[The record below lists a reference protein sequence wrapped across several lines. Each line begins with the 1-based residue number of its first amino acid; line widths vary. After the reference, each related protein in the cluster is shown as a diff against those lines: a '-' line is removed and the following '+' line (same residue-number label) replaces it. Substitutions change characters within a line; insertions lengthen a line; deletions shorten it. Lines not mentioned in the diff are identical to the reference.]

1 MVALQILALSV
12 RVRVLLSQQK
22 SESPSVSLF
31 YLFLHYHIF
40 EINMKEVLFW
50 IVGILAVICI
60 AIACVWGGEI
70 ATVNSISSVE
80 GNKYLYRMEYKASYD
95 LDDLISRDIDE
106 NAKLLDYVIGRIGKG
121 LPIKIKSAQV
131 ADENGE
137 TKTMN
142 CTSFQAAKA
151 SGDGFWYGRNYDFF
165 KNPTMVTVSHPK
177 KGYAS
182 IAVSDMSHFGY
193 SLEKLPEGFLASL
206 SCLASIY
213 APVDGINEKGL
224 CTSIMAL
231 PKQASQQDTPKHN
244 VGTTIIMRLWLDRCA
259 TVEEA
264 LALLE
269 TVDVRHDAAVG
280 SGYHYMVA
288 DASGD
293 CAVVEFDK
301 EDGWKTM
308 IVRKPAGENS
318 MLVTNHL
325 LSEKYYTTVPDEAVG
340 NPHSKSWWRYE
351 TAGAYLREHDG
362 KLSLEEAQECLSL
375 VHWKD
380 LVWDNGLVEDTQYS
394 NVYDQ
399 QNITLAL
406 RNWNDYDTTRVFG
419 L

>member
-1 MVALQILALSV
+1 
-12 RVRVLLSQQK
+12 
-22 SESPSVSLF
+22 
-31 YLFLHYHIF
+31 
-40 EINMKEVLFW
+40 MKKFFCWTL
-50 IVGILAVICI
+50 GILAILCL
-60 AIACVWGGEI
+60 AIACIWGGEI
-70 ATVNSISSVE
+70 ATIRSISSVDA
-80 GNKYLYRMEYKASYD
+80 NPYLYKMEYKAAYD
-95 LDDLISRDIDE
+95 LDDLVAHDIDA

-121 LPIKIKSAQV
+121 LPLKIKSAQV

-137 TKTMN
+137 MNTMN
-142 CTSFQAAKA
+142 CSFQAAKA
-151 SGDGFWYGRNYDFF
+151 DGEGFYFGRNYDFF
-165 KNPTMVTVSHPK
+165 KNPTLVTVSHPK

-193 SLEKLPEGFLASL
+193 SLDKLPEGFLSSL

-231 PKQASQQDTPKHN
+231 PKQAAHQDTPNHD

-264 LALLE
+264 LSLLE

-280 SGYHYMVA
+280 SGYHYLVA
-288 DASGD
+288 DAGGD

-308 IVRKPAGENS
+308 VVRKDPEARH

-362 KLSLEEAQECLSL
+362 ALTLPQAQECLSQ

-399 QNITLAL
+399 SAITLYL
-406 RNWNDYDTTRVFG
+406 RNWNAYETTYSFH

>member
-1 MVALQILALSV
+1 MKK
-12 RVRVLLSQQK
+12 VL
-22 SESPSVSLF
+22 
-31 YLFLHYHIF
+31 I
-40 EINMKEVLFW
+40 W
-50 IVGILAVICI
+50 IVGILAALCLVVYCI
-60 AIACVWGGEI
+60 WGGEI
-70 ATVNSISSVE
+70 RTISTVGQVG
-80 GNKYLYRMEYKASYD
+80 GNEYLYQMEYKAAYD
-95 LDDLISRDIDE
+95 LDDVIEHDIDE
-106 NAKLLDYVIGRIGKG
+106 NSELLDYIMGRIGKG
-121 LPIKIKSAQV
+121 LPIKMKSAQV

-137 TKTMN
+137 LATFN

-151 SGDGFWYGRNYDFF
+151 DGKGFRYGRNYDYF
-165 KNPTMVTVSHPK
+165 KNPTMVTISRPK

-182 IAVSDMSHFGY
+182 IACSDMSHFGY
-193 SLEKLPEGFLASL
+193 SLEKLPSSFMAKL
-206 SCLASIY
+206 SCLAAIY

-231 PKQASQQDTPKHN
+231 PKQASQQDTPKHD

-259 TVEEA
+259 TVSEA

-269 TVDVRHDAAVG
+269 TIDVRHDAAVG

-308 IVRKPAGENS
+308 VVRKEEGANS

-325 LSEKYYTTVPDEAVG
+325 LSSKYYTTDPDPAVG
-340 NPHSKSWWRYE
+340 NIHSKSWWRYE
-351 TAGAYLREHDG
+351 TAKAYLDAHDG
-362 KLSLEEAQECLSL
+362 ILTFEQAQECLAQ

-380 LVWDNGLVEDTQYS
+380 LVWEDGTVEDTQYS

-399 QNITLAL
+399 EAITLDL
-406 RNWNDYDTTRVFG
+406 RNWNDYGNTVHFTLAR
-419 L
+419 

>member
-1 MVALQILALSV
+1 MKKALLWILGIIVALAA
-12 RVRVLLSQQK
+12 
-22 SESPSVSLF
+22 
-31 YLFLHYHIF
+31 
-40 EINMKEVLFW
+40 
-50 IVGILAVICI
+50 AVACI
-60 AIACVWGGEI
+60 WGGEI
-70 ATVNSISSVE
+70 ATLRSVRSVG
-80 GNKYLYRMEYKASYD
+80 GNQYLYRMEYKASYD
-95 LDDLISRDIDE
+95 LDDLVSKDIDE
-106 NAKLLDYVIGRIGKG
+106 NAELLDYVIGRVGKG
-121 LPIKIKSAQV
+121 IPIKMKSAQV

-137 TKTMN
+137 TATFN

-151 SGDGFWYGRNYDFF
+151 GGEGFWFGRNYDYF
-165 KNPTMVTVSHPK
+165 KNPTMVTVSRPK

-193 SLEKLPEGFLASL
+193 SLEKLPTSL
-206 SCLASIY
+206 KTKVSCLASVY

-231 PKQASQQDTPKHN
+231 PKQASQQDTPKHD

-259 TVEEA
+259 TVSEA

-269 TVDVRHDAAVG
+269 TVDVRHDASVG

-288 DASGD
+288 DAGGD

-308 IVRKPAGENS
+308 IVRKDPEAKY

-325 LSEKYYTTVPDEAVG
+325 LSEKYYTTEPDPAVG
-340 NPHSKSWWRYE
+340 NPHSRSWWRYA
-351 TAGAYLREHDG
+351 TATDFLAGRDG
-362 KLSLEEAQECLSL
+362 TLSFDEAQECLAL

-380 LVWDNGLVEDTQYS
+380 LVWETGAVEDTQFS

-399 QNITLAL
+399 KDITLSL
-406 RNWNDYDTTRVFG
+406 RNWNDYGNTCRFSLDK
-419 L
+419 

>member
-1 MVALQILALSV
+1 MKK
-12 RVRVLLSQQK
+12 VLL
-22 SESPSVSLF
+22 
-31 YLFLHYHIF
+31 
-40 EINMKEVLFW
+40 W
-50 IVGILAVICI
+50 IVGILAVLCI
-60 AIACVWGGEI
+60 AIAAIWGGEI
-70 ATVNSISSVE
+70 ASIRSVKNVG
-80 GNKYLYRMEYKASYD
+80 GNQYLFQMTYKAAYD
-95 LDDLISRDIDE
+95 LDDVIAHDIDE
-106 NAKLLDYVIGRIGKG
+106 NAELLDYIIGRIGKG
-121 LPIKIKSAQV
+121 LPIKMKSAQV

-137 TKTMN
+137 LSTFN
-142 CTSFQAAKA
+142 CTSFQARKA
-151 SGDGFWYGRNYDFF
+151 DGDGCWYGRNYDYF
-165 KNPTMVTVSHPK
+165 KNPTMVTISHPK

-193 SLEKLPEGFLASL
+193 SLEKVPDSFMSSL
-206 SCLASIY
+206 SCLAAIY
-213 APVDGINEKGL
+213 APLDGVNEKGL

-231 PKQASQQDTPKHN
+231 PKQASQQDTPKHD

-259 TVEEA
+259 TVQEA
-264 LALLE
+264 LDLLE

-288 DASGD
+288 DAGGD

-308 IVRKPAGENS
+308 VVRKAPDAAF

-325 LSEKYYTTVPDEAVG
+325 LSEKYYTTEPDPAVG

-351 TAGAYLREHDG
+351 TVTDYLRQHDG
-362 KLSLEEAQECLSL
+362 ALTLEQAQECLAL

-380 LVWDNGLVEDTQYS
+380 LLWETGTVEDTQYS

-399 QNITLAL
+399 QEPSLSL
-406 RNWNDYDTTRVFG
+406 RNWNDYETTHHFH

>member
-1 MVALQILALSV
+1 MKK
-12 RVRVLLSQQK
+12 VLL
-22 SESPSVSLF
+22 
-31 YLFLHYHIF
+31 
-40 EINMKEVLFW
+40 W
-50 IVGILAVICI
+50 IIGILAVLCI
-60 AIACVWGGEI
+60 AIWCIWGGEI
-70 ATVNSISSVE
+70 ASIRSIESVD
-80 GNKYLYRMEYKASYD
+80 GNEYLYRMEYKAAYD
-95 LDDLISRDIDE
+95 LDDVIANDIDE
-106 NAKLLDYVIGRIGKG
+106 NAELLDYVIGRIGKG
-121 LPIKIKSAQV
+121 IPIKMKSAQV
-131 ADENGE
+131 ADEEGE
-137 TKTMN
+137 LATMN
-142 CTSFQAAKA
+142 CTSFQATKA
-151 SGDGFWYGRNYDFF
+151 DGEGFWYGRNYDYF

-193 SLEKLPEGFLASL
+193 SLEKLPTSLGAKL
-206 SCLASIY
+206 SCLAAIY

-231 PKQASQQDTPKHN
+231 PKQASQQDTPKHD

-264 LALLE
+264 LAMLE

-288 DASGD
+288 DATGD

-308 IVRKPAGENS
+308 IVRNAEGENY

-325 LSEKYYTTVPDEAVG
+325 LSQKYYTTEPDPAVG

-351 TAGAYLREHDG
+351 TAGNYLRSHNG
-362 KLSLEEAQECLSL
+362 TLTLGQAQECLAL

-380 LVWDNGLVEDTQYS
+380 LMWDNGTVEDTQYS

-399 QNITLAL
+399 KAITLAL
-406 RNWNDYDTTRVFG
+406 RNWNDYETTHHFG

>member
-1 MVALQILALSV
+1 MKKAL
-12 RVRVLLSQQK
+12 
-22 SESPSVSLF
+22 
-31 YLFLHYHIF
+31 Y
-40 EINMKEVLFW
+40 W
-50 IVGILAVICI
+50 IIGILAALCLAVWCI
-60 AIACVWGGEI
+60 WGGEI
-70 ATVNSISSVE
+70 AALSSIESVE
-80 GNKYLYRMEYKASYD
+80 GNPYLYRMEYKAGYD
-95 LDDLISRDIDE
+95 LDDVIANDIDE
-106 NAKLLDYVIGRIGKG
+106 NAELLNYVVGRIGKG
-121 LPIKIKSAQV
+121 LPLKIKSSQV
-131 ADENGE
+131 ADEDGE
-137 TKTMN
+137 LATIN

-151 SGDGFWYGRNYDFF
+151 DGDGFWFGRNYDYF
-165 KNPTMVTVSHPK
+165 KNPTLVTVSHPK

-193 SLEKLPEGFLASL
+193 SLEKLPVSFGAKLN
-206 SCLASIY
+206 CLAAIY
-213 APVDGINEKGL
+213 APVDGVNEKGL

-231 PKQASQQDTPKHN
+231 PKQASRQDTEKHD

-259 TVEEA
+259 TVREA
-264 LALLE
+264 LDLLE

-288 DASGD
+288 DATGD

-308 IVRKPAGENS
+308 IVRKREGANS

-325 LSEKYYTTVPDEAVG
+325 LSEKYYTTEPDPAVG

-351 TAGAYLREHDG
+351 TAGAYLQEHSGVLTLD
-362 KLSLEEAQECLSL
+362 EAQQCLSL

-380 LVWDNGLVEDTQYS
+380 LVWDNGTVEDTQYS

-399 QNITLAL
+399 KSVTLYL
-406 RNWNDYDTTRVFG
+406 RNWNDYETTHKFN

>member
-1 MVALQILALSV
+1 
-12 RVRVLLSQQK
+12 
-22 SESPSVSLF
+22 
-31 YLFLHYHIF
+31 
-40 EINMKEVLFW
+40 MKKFLFW
-50 IVGILAVICI
+50 LIGILAALCI
-60 AIACVWGGEI
+60 TILCIWGGEI
-70 ATVNSISSVE
+70 ATLRSIKTVD
-80 GNKYLYRMEYKASYD
+80 GNDYLYTIEYKASYD
-95 LDDLISRDIDE
+95 LDDVIEKDIDE
-106 NAKLLDYVIGRIGKG
+106 NAELLDYVIGRVGKG
-121 LPIKIKSAQV
+121 LPIKIKSSQV
-131 ADENGE
+131 ADEKGE
-137 TKTMN
+137 TATIN
-142 CTSFQAAKA
+142 CTSFQAAQA
-151 SGDGFWYGRNYDFF
+151 DGDGFLFGRNYDYF

-182 IAVSDMSHFGY
+182 IACSDMSHFGY
-193 SLEKLPEGFLASL
+193 SLEKLPTSFAKSL
-206 SCLASIY
+206 NCLASIY

-231 PKQASQQDTPKHN
+231 PKQASRQDTPKHD

-259 TVEEA
+259 TVQEA
-264 LALLE
+264 LDLLE

-308 IVRKPAGENS
+308 IVRKSSDANS

-325 LSEKYYTTVPDEAVG
+325 LSAKYYTTEPDAAVG
-340 NPHSKSWWRYE
+340 NPRSKSWWRYE
-351 TAGAYLREHDG
+351 TAAAYLQEHNG
-362 KLSLEEAQECLSL
+362 TLTLEQAQECLSL

-380 LVWDNGLVEDTQYS
+380 LVWDNGTVEDTQYS

-399 QNITLAL
+399 EHISLYL
-406 RNWNDYDTTRVFG
+406 RNWNDYDTTHRFG

>member
-1 MVALQILALSV
+1 MKKVIL
-12 RVRVLLSQQK
+12 
-22 SESPSVSLF
+22 
-31 YLFLHYHIF
+31 
-40 EINMKEVLFW
+40 W
-50 IVGILAVICI
+50 IVGIIAAICI
-60 AIACVWGGEI
+60 AIACIWGGEI
-70 ATVNSISSVE
+70 ATINSIVSVD
-80 GNKYLYRMEYKASYD
+80 GNQYLYRMEYKAAYD
-95 LDDLISRDIDE
+95 LDDLISKDIDE
-106 NAKLLDYVIGRIGKG
+106 NAELLDYVIGRIGKG
-121 LPIKIKSAQV
+121 LPLKIKSAQV
-131 ADENGE
+131 ADENGDMQ
-137 TKTMN
+137 TMN
-142 CTSFQAAKA
+142 CTSFQATKA
-151 SGDGFWYGRNYDFF
+151 DGDGFWYGRNYDFF
-165 KNPTMVTVSHPK
+165 KNPTMVTVSHPR

-193 SLEKLPEGFLASL
+193 SLEKLPTGFVASL

-231 PKQASQQDTPKHN
+231 PKQASQQDTEKHD

-259 TVEEA
+259 TVAEA
-264 LALLE
+264 LELLE

-308 IVRKPAGENS
+308 IVRKDPSANY

-325 LSEKYYTTVPDEAVG
+325 LSEKYYTTEPDEAVG

-351 TAGAYLREHDG
+351 TAGAYLNEHNG
-362 KLSLEEAQECLSL
+362 VLTLEEAQECLAL

-380 LVWDNGLVEDTQYS
+380 LVWDNGMVEDTQYS

-399 QNITLAL
+399 KNITLSL
-406 RNWNDYDTTRVFG
+406 RNWNDYETTCTFS
-419 L
+419 LD

>member
-1 MVALQILALSV
+1 MMKK
-12 RVRVLLSQQK
+12 VLYW
-22 SESPSVSLF
+22 V
-31 YLFLHYHIF
+31 
-40 EINMKEVLFW
+40 
-50 IVGILAVICI
+50 VGILAVLLI
-60 AIACVWGGEI
+60 AIVCLWGGEI
-70 ATVNSISSVE
+70 ASIRSIHPVDE
-80 GNKYLYRMEYKASYD
+80 NPYLYQMEYKAAYD
-95 LDDLISRDIDE
+95 LDDLVSKDIDE

-121 LPIKIKSAQV
+121 LPLKIKSAQV
-131 ADENGE
+131 ADEDGE
-137 TKTMN
+137 MATMN
-142 CTSFQAAKA
+142 CTSFQAAQA
-151 SGDGFWYGRNYDFF
+151 DGEGFWYGRNYDFF
-165 KNPTMVTVSHPK
+165 KNPTMVTVSRPK

-193 SLEKLPEGFLASL
+193 SLEKLPKGFMASL
-206 SCLASIY
+206 SCLAAVY

-231 PKQASQQDTPKHN
+231 PKQASRQDTEKHN

-259 TVEEA
+259 TVQEA
-264 LALLE
+264 LDLLE

-308 IVRKPAGENS
+308 IVRKAEDARY

-325 LSEKYYTTVPDEAVG
+325 LDPKYYTTEPDEAVG

-351 TAGAYLREHDG
+351 TAGAYLQAHDG
-362 KLSLEEAQECLSL
+362 TLTLEQAQECLSL

-380 LVWDNGLVEDTQYS
+380 LVWDNGMVEDTQYS

-399 QNITLAL
+399 RNITLSL
-406 RNWNDYDTTRVFG
+406 RNWNTYETTNTFQ

>member
-1 MVALQILALSV
+1 MK
-12 RVRVLLSQQK
+12 R
-22 SESPSVSLF
+22 
-31 YLFLHYHIF
+31 FLIWF
-40 EINMKEVLFW
+40 FG
-50 IVGILAVICI
+50 IVVVICI
-60 AIACVWGGEI
+60 AIACIWGGEI
-70 ATVNSISSVE
+70 ATVRSIQSVD
-80 GNKYLYRMEYKASYD
+80 GNKYLYKMEYKAAYD
-95 LDDLISRDIDE
+95 LDDLITKDIDE
-106 NAKLLDYVIGRIGKG
+106 NAELLDYVVGRIGKG
-121 LPIKIKSAQV
+121 LPIKMKSAQV

-137 TKTMN
+137 MKTMN

-151 SGDGFWYGRNYDFF
+151 DGSGFWYGRNYDFF
-165 KNPTMVTVSHPK
+165 KNPTMVTISRPK

-193 SLEKLPEGFLASL
+193 SLEKLPDKFMARL

-231 PKQASQQDTPKHN
+231 PKQASQQDTPKHD

-259 TVEEA
+259 TVTEA

-308 IVRKPAGENS
+308 IVRKDPAANY

-325 LSEKYYTTVPDEAVG
+325 LSEKYYTTEPDESVG

-351 TAGAYLREHDG
+351 TAGAYLQEHNG
-362 KLSLEEAQECLSL
+362 IFTLEDAQKCLSL

-380 LVWDNGLVEDTQYS
+380 LVWDNGMVEDTQYS

-399 QNITLAL
+399 TNITLSL
-406 RNWNDYDTTRVFG
+406 RNWNTYESTCQFS